1 MMKNKIMIEPGKAA
15 KRRVNL
21 AYARGLAAIGS
32 ALSRNTKPLYTE
44 AEKTEIWQFRLF
56 GRPLERSA
64 P

>member
-1 MMKNKIMIEPGKAA
+1 MAA

-44 AEKTEIWQFRLF
+44 AEKTEIWKFRLF
-56 GRPLERSA
+56 GRPPERSA